1 VAKVKLLVDT
11 DVLID
16 FLNSGFLSSILESDG
31 FEIYYSVVTKKELL
45 AKRGLRDRERRA
57 IALTLERFRV
67 VPLNQWITNRYAKLR
82 REHPALEKEDALI
95 AATAITRKL
104 PLLTR
109 NWKHYRSIEGL
120 TLFAQRGGAPRRRRP
135 HKGDKGDRRR

>member
-16 FLNSGFLSSILESDG
+16 FLNSGFLSSILDGEG

-45 AKRGLRDRERRA
+45 SKRGLRDSERKA

-67 VPLNQWITNRYAKLR
+67 VPLNQWITDRYARLR
-82 REHPALEKEDALI
+82 RDYPSLEKEDALI
-95 AATAITRKL
+95 AATAITKKL

-120 TLFAQRGGAPRRRRP
+120 TLFARGRRAPIRRLP
-135 HKGDKGDRRR
+135 HRGNKRG